1 MEEAERVGDEAAL
14 HHRLERH
21 QLPEMREGIAHGI
34 GVVLHRDL
42 GHLLEAEPA
51 AVHGRPGDEPGEG
64 GHGRP
69 VGALVRIH
77 GAPDDLRDARR
88 GHVAHLL
95 AADHQH
101 APMDS
106 RRHRG
111 EGCVDRGH
119 PRRGGRLHAQGGHV
133 GEAEVS
139 VDEGGVVAR
148 SRELFR
154 IHGRDH
160 ERVGAL
166 DAGVGEGGQARLR
179 DQVGQAFVTPAKPG
193 HPYPGY
199 PDVAHGLISNR
210 QRGRCQT
217 LWDGGGGSPRGREAP
232 FSPGA

>member
-1 MEEAERVGDEAAL
+1 
-14 HHRLERH
+14 
-21 QLPEMREGIAHGI
+21 MR
-34 GVVLHRDL
+34 
-42 GHLLEAEPA
+42 
-51 AVHGRPGDEPGEG
+51 
-64 GHGRP
+64 
-69 VGALVRIH
+69 
-77 GAPDDLRDARR
+77 
-88 GHVAHLL
+88 
-95 AADHQH
+95 
-101 APMDS
+101 
-106 RRHRG
+106 
-111 EGCVDRGH
+111 
-119 PRRGGRLHAQGGHV
+119 AQGGHV

-179 DQVGQAFVTPAKPG
+179 DQVGQALVTPAKPG

-217 LWDGGGGSPRGREAP
+217 LWDGGGGGSPRRREAP
-232 FSPGA
+232 FSPGG